1 MQLDVKEFSQLFNQA
16 PKKLTASEKKK
27 QKAILE
33 AEQKKQERSNSWAK
47 KRKAEEEREQAREL
61 LSSEEEKRHRTRHRE
76 LSKIDKNLAK
86 WESFEESHIWRCHD
100 VRQKS
105 QKPYLSEQKYQLL
118 KSMTATDH
126 STVAGKKEFC
136 QHLNDLCT
144 LDQLDTFELIAYR
157 EWDHYKHN
165 ANTFDM

>member
-1 MQLDVKEFSQLFNQA
+1 MQLDAKGFSRLFKQA

-33 AEQKKQERSNSWAK
+33 AEEKRHERTNSWAK
-47 KRKAEEEREQAREL
+47 KRKAEDEEEEAREL
-61 LSSEEEKRHRTRHRE
+61 LSREEEKRHRTRHRE

-86 WESFEESHIWRCHD
+86 WESIEESHVWRRHD
-100 VRQKS
+100 VRHKT
-105 QKPYLSEQKYQLL
+105 QKPYLSEEKYQLL
-118 KSMTATDH
+118 KRMTGTDH
-126 STVAGKKEFC
+126 STTAGKREFC

-144 LDQLDTFELIAYR
+144 IDQLDTFELIAYR

-165 ANTFDM
+165 AHNFDM